1 MNIDFSFWLALATLI
16 SGLLWF
22 FDSWVLPR
30 LPSRHPDKHRNKK
43 TKLAA
48 STTGPHRSMLGEYG
62 ASFFP
67 VLLIVLLLRSFLVE
81 PFQIPSGSMVPTL
94 LPGDFILVNKF
105 SYGLR
110 LPITGNKIL
119 SIGEPARGDVM
130 VFVPPHDSRYF
141 IKRVV
146 GLPGDTVNYSH
157 RKLTINGRAVPMQ
170 LADQVTAPGELVQY
184 YQETLGE
191 KPHSVRFN
199 VRRFSKEGE
208 WVVPKG
214 HYFMLGDNRNAS
226 QDSRYW
232 GFVPEG
238 NIVGKAFAI
247 WMHKASGWQ
256 LPAFDRNRLIQ

>member
-16 SGLLWF
+16 SGLLWA
-22 FDSWVLPR
+22 FDSWILPR
-30 LPSRHPDKHRNKK
+30 LSSRRPEKHRNKK
-43 TKLAA
+43 TKLPAA
-48 STTGPHRSMLGEYG
+48 GPHKSMLGEYG

-67 VLLIVLLLRSFLVE
+67 VLLTVLLLRSFLVE

-110 LPITGNKIL
+110 LPVIGNKIL
-119 SIGEPARGDVM
+119 PVGEPARGDVM

-146 GLPGDTVNYSH
+146 GLPGDTVDYSH
-157 RKLTINGRAVPMQ
+157 GKLTINGQAIQMQ
-170 LADQVTAPGELVQY
+170 LADHVTAPGELVQY
-184 YQETLGE
+184 YKETLG
-191 KPHSVRFN
+191 KQPHSVRFD
-199 VRRFSKEGE
+199 VRHFSREGE
-208 WVVPKG
+208 WRVPEG

-232 GFVPEG
+232 GFVPEN

-247 WMHKASGWQ
+247 WMHKESGWQ
-256 LPAFDRNRLIQ
+256 LPAFDRNQLIQ